1 MRRRAATARRFLLVA
16 LTMSLAIAKLSS
28 VNVISKPRLF
38 DAARGTRNSQL
49 LEKAVRWYE
58 LASKNDFANF
68 VEVQKVFPSAD
79 WVEERLVFNLGSY
92 RLICGVSF
100 RRKTFFYK
108 ALLSHA
114 EYEQGGWKR

>member
-1 MRRRAATARRFLLVA
+1 M
-16 LTMSLAIAKLSS
+16 
-28 VNVISKPRLF
+28 
-38 DAARGTRNSQL
+38 

-68 VEVQKVFPSAD
+68 VEVQKEFPSAD
-79 WVEERLVFNLGSY
+79 WVEDRLVFNLGSY

-100 RRKTFFYK
+100 RRMAFFYK